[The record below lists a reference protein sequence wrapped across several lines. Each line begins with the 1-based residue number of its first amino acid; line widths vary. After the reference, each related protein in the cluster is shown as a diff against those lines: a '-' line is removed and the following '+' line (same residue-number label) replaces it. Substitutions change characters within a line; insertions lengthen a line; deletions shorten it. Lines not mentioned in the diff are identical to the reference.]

1 MKFNWVISGE
11 NDQAVKKAC
20 IDMEYRLRPKIT
32 KFLLKKLDGDFS
44 GDFSCFHF
52 DVDMKNHWVWISN
65 KTPQRFIEKIKADF
79 DQEINGG
86 STLFS
91 VA

>member
-1 MKFNWVISGE
+1 
-11 NDQAVKKAC
+11 
-20 IDMEYRLRPKIT
+20 MEYRLRPKIM
-32 KFLLKKLDGDFS
+32 KFLLSKLDGDFP

-52 DVDMKNHWVWISN
+52 DVDVKNQWVWISK
-65 KTPQRFIEKIKADF
+65 KTPQNYIEKIKADF

>member
-11 NDQAVKKAC
+11 TDQAVKKAC

-44 GDFSCFHF
+44 GDFSIFHF
-52 DVDMKNHWVWISN
+52 DVDVQNRWVWISN
-65 KTPQRFIEKIKADF
+65 KTPQRFIEKIKSDF
-79 DQEINGG
+79 DREINGG

>member
-1 MKFNWVISGE
+1 VKFNWVISGE

-20 IDMEYRLRPKIT
+20 IDMEYRLRPKIM
-32 KFLLKKLDGDFS
+32 KFLLSKLGGDFS

-52 DVDMKNHWVWISN
+52 DVDLKNRWVWISD
-65 KTPQRFIEKIKADF
+65 KTPRNLIEKIRVDF
-79 DQEINGG
+79 DREINGG